1 MLAALTWFVAACTG
15 SGMKA
20 AAGRGCALKILQ
32 PVFVCKALLCGWGF
46 LLFFFWLFL
55 WCSRGDAA
63 FFFTRHGQ
71 QKYMGG

>member
-46 LLFFFWLFL
+46 LFFFLVVSLVFERRCCLFF
-55 WCSRGDAA
+55 
-63 FFFTRHGQ
+63 H
-71 QKYMGG
+71 

>member
-46 LLFFFWLFL
+46 LVFFLVVSLLFKRRCCLFF
-55 WCSRGDAA
+55 
-63 FFFTRHGQ
+63 H
-71 QKYMGG
+71 